1 LQKIGQTVSMAKL
14 FSNKTENSL
23 SQKVDEIDDVSDDR
37 LILSLTREKKSRLLK
52 SEKTVL
58 KLTGYWI
65 LYSSLYPME

>member
-1 LQKIGQTVSMAKL
+1 MAKL

-65 LYSSLYPME
+65 LYSSLCPME